1 MNKSIYEIIN
11 NAKDELT
18 RARDILEGNDAPEIS
33 TLVSDIYDSLKQ
45 MEELKDRID
54 FALILANNMGWKD
67 CDYTIGTTD
76 NRDWLERYIKVASK
90 IHLGYS
96 EFGYMSLDWA
106 FKEAADITNTWVK
119 ELYELSKQ

>member
-1 MNKSIYEIIN
+1 MNKSIYETIN
-11 NAKDELT
+11 NAKEELA
-18 RARDILEGNDAPEIS
+18 RARNLLMNNEEAEIS
-33 TLVSDIYDSLKQ
+33 TLLSDIDDSLKQ

-76 NRDWLERYIKVASK
+76 NRDWLERYIEVASK